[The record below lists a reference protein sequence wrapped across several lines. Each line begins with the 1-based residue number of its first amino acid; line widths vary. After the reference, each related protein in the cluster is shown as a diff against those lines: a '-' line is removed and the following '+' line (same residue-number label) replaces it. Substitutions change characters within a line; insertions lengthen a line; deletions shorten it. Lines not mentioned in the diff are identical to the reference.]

1 MKNGFSWATIIILAS
16 ILLISAC
23 GDGNKKLEEGS
34 DASISQNQKEESISE
49 LNQIRQSQLPPLS
62 KEWAERLFNTTTYL
76 DFIFYNVSY
85 TLSMNESQSI
95 KQFIS
100 GIGTKHVFQ
109 DKNCPSQGRIFFQ
122 EEGNVFMEA
131 DIHYIE
137 NQCAYLVFFIG
148 NKAMFANEL
157 NDSGKEMFRN
167 YLGSGQQNI
176 RNQVKGN

>member
-1 MKNGFSWATIIILAS
+1 MILIA
-16 ILLISAC
+16 AC
-23 GDGNKKLEEGS
+23 GESNKKWKPGPGDSL
-34 DASISQNQKEESISE
+34 SQNQKDQAISE
-49 LNQIRQSQLPPLS
+49 LNQVRQSQLPPLS
-62 KEWAERLFNTTTYL
+62 KEWANRLFNSTTYL

-176 RNQVKGN
+176 RNQVQGN